1 MNYFF
6 ELIVGIVKLSNL
18 ISIYLLNLN
27 NDLTVKS
34 KKKKSVNLSYL
45 FFFLIISL
53 QFVTVFS
60 LFGCFECR
68 LKTLL
73 FLFFFIATLVFYFAF
88 TTHNRKYFLFSLYVC
103 FFVFIAHYFDSNCY
117 FCFFLC
123 TAG

>member
-1 MNYFF
+1 MNCFF

-34 KKKKSVNLSYL
+34 KKKKCKFVLS

-68 LKTLL
+68 LKTS
-73 FLFFFIATLVFYFAF
+73 LFF
-88 TTHNRKYFLFSLYVC
+88 
-103 FFVFIAHYFDSNCY
+103 
-117 FCFFLC
+117 
-123 TAG
+123 